1 MIDYEAAQLGV
12 RSMDKLIEHYKK
24 KHPDKNMTTVIIN
37 VIAKHQDECGF
48 GRNVHEQL
56 QSRMV

>member
-24 KHPDKNMTTVIIN
+24 NHPETDMTTVIIN

-48 GRNVHEQL
+48 GKNVHEL
-56 QSRMV
+56 LLSRMI